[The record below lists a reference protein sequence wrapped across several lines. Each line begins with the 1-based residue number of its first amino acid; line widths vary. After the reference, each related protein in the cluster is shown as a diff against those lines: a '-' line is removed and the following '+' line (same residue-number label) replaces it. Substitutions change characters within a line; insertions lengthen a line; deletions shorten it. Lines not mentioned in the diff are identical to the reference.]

1 MLRNAF
7 VGRSGCPHPDSKG
20 SNMPKKIEAFIE
32 DFLDYL
38 LNVRGYS
45 DTTVQTYE
53 IALRQM
59 AEVSHFYEEEGCWV
73 LDITPFRF
81 KIVKNSK
88 KTIVKKLSA
97 VRSFVKY
104 LEDQCHLPVR
114 LLSDESIKVPQSLP
128 KPIEEKYI
136 DEVLEKATIEER
148 VLVSMLYGLGLRIS
162 ELSSMRLEDIQSEW
176 VEVHG
181 KGNKVRQLP
190 LLPTL
195 RQLLDTYLANAKPK
209 RYLFEKG
216 NAPMNS
222 AQLRYKLTKLFK
234 ESGLK
239 ATPHQLR
246 HSFATHLLNHGARI
260 ADVSE
265 LLGHQ
270 TMATTQVYTKLG
282 SVKKMQEYMRAHPL
296 ANEQRRNEE

>member
-1 MLRNAF
+1 MRPNEVASALGVRNEE
-7 VGRSGCPHPDSKG
+7 P
-20 SNMPKKIEAFIE
+20 NLEALLE
-32 DFLDYL
+32 SFLEYL
-38 LNVRGYS
+38 QDVRGYS
-45 DTTVQTYE
+45 EKTVETYE

-59 AEVSHFYEEEGCWV
+59 SDVSHWYEEEGVRV
-73 LDITPFRF
+73 LDITPFRL

-97 VRSFVKY
+97 VRSLVKY
-104 LEDQCHLPVR
+104 LEDQRSLSVR
-114 LLSDESIKVPQSLP
+114 VISDETIKVPQSLP

-136 DEVLEKATIEER
+136 DEVLHRATLQEQLII
-148 VLVSMLYGLGLRIS
+148 SMLYGLGLRIS
-162 ELSSMRLEDIQSEW
+162 ELSGLKLTDIKAGW
-176 VEVHG
+176 VEIRG

-190 LLPTL
+190 LLESL
-195 RQLLDTYLANAKPK
+195 QVLLQTYIENARP
-209 RYLFEKG
+209 RVYLFEKG

-222 AQLRYKLTKLFK
+222 SQLRYKVTKLFK
-234 ESGLK
+234 ASGIK

-265 LLGHQ
+265 LLGHE

-282 SVKKMQEYMRAHPL
+282 SVKKMQEYMKAHPL
-296 ANEQRRNEE
+296 VSEE